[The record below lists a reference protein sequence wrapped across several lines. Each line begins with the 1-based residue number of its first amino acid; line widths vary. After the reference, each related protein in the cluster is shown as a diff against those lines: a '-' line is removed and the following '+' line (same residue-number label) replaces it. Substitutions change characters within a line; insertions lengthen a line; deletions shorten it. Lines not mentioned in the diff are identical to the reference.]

1 MARKSFDQSVVRI
14 RQLDASEGQVAFEM
28 GDEVLDQAPIGL
40 DGVNNGSSE
49 VLARLATETGV
60 EQKTLEE
67 RRFVSSRVPPTARA
81 VGVAWAVY
89 RQIAYVSDELERAR
103 LFTQVAT
110 ERPTQLVD
118 GEWVTP
124 RQNRW
129 TVDAIRTHI
138 GLKAAN
144 PALGSAWLI
153 DRAFK
158 EAAPETILSR
168 AFQEATPS
176 AIDEVLD
183 KPEYRRAV
191 YEGLHRRELQADE
204 RRERQV
210 AADPIGRRLDQQ
222 QAMLDLQKWVDV
234 MRHHIE
240 RLHDDILPRLGQAP
254 DRDPLAMRQF
264 LAEALADLDEA
275 TAPVRTFVDTG
286 GTDVDRFIAEVLGGN
301 RGQ

>member
-1 MARKSFDQSVVRI
+1 
-14 RQLDASEGQVAFEM
+14 
-28 GDEVLDQAPIGL
+28 
-40 DGVNNGSSE
+40 
-49 VLARLATETGV
+49 
-60 EQKTLEE
+60 
-67 RRFVSSRVPPTARA
+67 
-81 VGVAWAVY
+81 VY
-89 RQIAYVSDELERAR
+89 RQIALYAPETERER
-103 LFTQVAT
+103 LFTLVAN
-110 ERPTQLVD
+110 ESATQLVD
-118 GEWVTP
+118 GVWRPTKQKTRDGQP
-124 RQNRW
+124 RW
-129 TVDAIRTHI
+129 TVDAIRTHF
-138 GLKAAN
+138 GEKAAN
-144 PALGSAWLI
+144 PAAGSTWLL

-158 EAAPETILSR
+158 EAAPATILNR
-168 AFQEATPS
+168 AFQEATPA

-183 KPEYRRAV
+183 KPEYRQAV
-191 YEGLHRRELQADE
+191 YEGLHRRELEAGE

-264 LAEALADLDEA
+264 LAEALSDLDEA

-286 GTDVDRFIAEVLGGN
+286 GTDVDRFLAEVLGGN